1 MRLWIVSSIRSA
13 VFELEMNTNVKSWVK
28 NDHLGFDV
36 AYVYHGIVHK
46 YWPDFLIKLK
56 GDLMVILEIKGQ
68 DTEKDRTK
76 RECLDQWVKAVN
88 EDSRF
93 GEWAWDVAFSQSD
106 VKGIISKIIK
116 EHSLA

>member
-1 MRLWIVSSIRSA
+1 
-13 VFELEMNTNVKSWVK
+13 
-28 NDHLGFDV
+28 
-36 AYVYHGIVHK
+36 
-46 YWPDFLIKLK
+46 
-56 GDLMVILEIKGQ
+56 MVILEIKGQ

-116 EHSLA
+116 GHSLA